1 MKTHLDY
8 NIALATHGDNA
19 CNSTSSV
26 LTLEDGTAQSFR
38 LFIDET
44 DLETAL
50 STEGW
55 NMSVAIE
62 SANATGAKISIGD
75 GNAATNATAPA
86 LGWVAPENYDCTVLV
101 NDFCL

>member
-26 LTLEDGTAQSFR
+26 LTIEEGTTQTFR
-38 LFIDET
+38 LVIDDT

-62 SANATGAKISIGD
+62 SANATGAKVFIGD
-75 GNAATNATAPA
+75 
-86 LGWVAPENYDCTVLV
+86 
-101 NDFCL
+101 